1 MRISAGKFL
10 AVSALLLSFGG
21 PEARAGRDGE
31 PPAVKASP
39 PARAVHQ
46 GPAVQIQAI
55 QIQAVEAGGFLFT
68 AGQIPLDPVTMDV
81 VPGDVGAQTE
91 QVLKNLSAVIGA
103 AGADWSHVVKTT
115 VFLRDMADFAAMN
128 AVYARVLGE
137 AKPARSTV
145 AVLGL
150 PRDVRVEI
158 EAVVAL

>member
-1 MRISAGKFL
+1 MTTEILHTDL
-10 AVSALLLSFGG
+10 APKAIG
-21 PEARAGRDGE
+21 PYA
-31 PPAVKASP
+31 
-39 PARAVHQ
+39 
-46 GPAVQIQAI
+46 
-55 QIQAVEAGGFLFT
+55 QAVRANGFLFT
-68 AGQIPLDPVTMDV
+68 AGQIALDPVTMEV

-128 AVYARVLGE
+128 AVYTRVLGE